1 MEVESDQ
8 LVIGQTSL
16 KSDWYRIGG
25 ELFRPIKERRKE
37 KQQLPVCYRKLS
49 LFINCSR
56 HEH

>member
-25 ELFRPIKERRKE
+25 GCSDQSKSEE
-37 KQQLPVCYRKLS
+37 KKNN
-49 LFINCSR
+49 NCQFVIGS
-56 HEH
+56 

>member
-25 ELFRPIKERRKE
+25 GCLDQSKSEE
-37 KQQLPVCYRKLS
+37 KKKN
-49 LFINCSR
+49 NCQFVIGS
-56 HEH
+56 